1 MTNLDVYYPRTKR
14 NELDIAFSLRMTLT
28 RIRTIVGLLSM
39 AAMASSLNGSER
51 PQLLDNERAFADR
64 IKKACGWSDQGFVTR
79 INEIKPDFIT
89 SLEAE
94 SDPEKVSWDHQR
106 PFWKE
111 IIRRY
116 AETYEKIQRQA
127 NTQQKAIAINYRKEI
142 QDLFAKRL
150 ELRGGGSVSWE
161 MWMYLPGYVEWILGH
176 INTESDRSP
185 TDQELLQASL
195 ASFPF
200 EMNLGT
206 EKAVKGVISDLKRIE
221 GKLPKKQAAF
231 LRAEFDRFFS
241 KEIPSAN

>member
-1 MTNLDVYYPRTKR
+1 MVLGQ
-14 NELDIAFSLRMTLT
+14 ICQFA
-28 RIRTIVGLLSM
+28 GLLSL
-39 AAMASSLNGSER
+39 AAMASPLHGGER
-51 PQLLDNERAFADR
+51 LQLLDNERAFADR
-64 IKKACGWSDQGFVTR
+64 IKKVCGWGDQGFITR
-79 INEIKPDFIT
+79 INEIRPDFIT

-200 EMNLGT
+200 EMNPDT
-206 EKAVKGVISDLKRIE
+206 EKAINGVISDLKRIE
-221 GKLPKKQAAF
+221 DKLPKKQALF
-231 LRAEFDRFFS
+231 LRAEFHRFFS

>member
-1 MTNLDVYYPRTKR
+1 MILG
-14 NELDIAFSLRMTLT
+14 
-28 RIRTIVGLLSM
+28 RIWTFAGLLSL
-39 AAMASSLNGSER
+39 AVMASSLNGGER

-64 IKKACGWSDQGFVTR
+64 IKKACGWNDQGFVTR

-89 SLEAE
+89 RLEAE
-94 SDPEKVSWDHQR
+94 SDAEKVSWDHQR

-116 AETYEKIQRQA
+116 AGTYEMIQKQA
-127 NTQQKAIAINYRKEI
+127 NNQQKAIAINYRKEI

-176 INTESDRSP
+176 INTQSEQSP
-185 TDQELLQASL
+185 TDQELLKASL
-195 ASFPF
+195 ASCPY
-200 EMNLGT
+200 EMNPGA
-206 EKAVKGVISDLKRIE
+206 EKAIKGVISDLKKIE
-221 GKLPKKQAAF
+221 AKLAPKQAAF
-231 LRAEFDRFFS
+231 LRAEFHRFFS